1 MLTGNYI
8 ALLFSAFLLD
18 RGILPPFYR
27 RGNGNGEVE
36 KLLWD
41 CRVRDGAKSR
51 CKFPP
56 QPCYDEAGVD
66 DVSDLLLL
74 LLSR

>member
-1 MLTGNYI
+1 MLTGTCI

-18 RGILPPFYR
+18 RDILPPFYR

-36 KLLWD
+36 KLLQD
-41 CRVRDGAKSR
+41 RRVRDGAKSR
-51 CKFPP
+51 YRFPP
-56 QPCYDEAGVD
+56 QPHCDEAGAD

-74 LLSR
+74 LSP